1 MASLTMYRGIQVL
14 TPEPLQGDGGN
25 AIQGDLK
32 SLVEWSPKSNWDA
45 NLDPGESDD
54 ITDDYYPGSMWL
66 RPGTTPPR
74 LFLCHDS
81 TEDDA
86 KWVQVALQV
95 SAIVST
101 SAAYTVDEADD
112 VVLCNAT
119 GGAFD
124 VTLPDA
130 ADFKGRRFTIKRLNS
145 GSNAVTV
152 KVAVGSGQT
161 IDGASTS
168 VLGTQYLA
176 ITVIS
181 DGSNWFVI

>member
-1 MASLTMYRGIQVL
+1 MASLTPYRGIQVL
-14 TPEPLQGDGGN
+14 TPDPTGDGGL
-25 AIQGDLK
+25 AIQNDLK
-32 SLVEWSPKSNWDA
+32 SLVDWSPKSTWA
-45 NLDPGESDD
+45 ESTDPDEENDE
-54 ITDDYYPGSMWL
+54 TEDYYPGSMWL
-66 RPGTTPPR
+66 RTDTTPPR
-74 LFLCHDS
+74 LFLCQDS
-81 TEDDA
+81 TEDNA
-86 KWVQVALQV
+86 KWIQIALQA
-95 SAIVST
+95 SSIVSKT
-101 SAAYTVDEADD
+101 SAYSIATTDD

-130 ADFKGRRFTIKRLNS
+130 DDFKGRRFTIKRLNS
-145 GSNAVTV
+145 GSNAVTL

-181 DGSNWFVI
+181 DGSNWYVI

>member
-1 MASLTMYRGIQVL
+1 MVSLTMYRGIQVL
-14 TPEPLQGDGGN
+14 DEVPNGYGGR

-32 SLVEWSPKSNWDA
+32 SLVEWSPKSEWD
-45 NLDPGESDD
+45 ESNAPDEEKD
-54 ITDDYYPGSMWL
+54 ETLDYYRGSMWL
-66 RPGTTPPR
+66 RTSTTLPQ

-86 KWVQVALQV
+86 KWVQLALQV
-95 SAIVST
+95 SSVVSKT
-101 SAAYTVDEADD
+101 SAYSIAETDD

-145 GSNAVTV
+145 GSHAVTV
-152 KVAVGSGQT
+152 AAASGQT

-176 ITVIS
+176 ITVVS

>member
-1 MASLTMYRGIQVL
+1 MVSLTTYRGIQVL
-14 TPEPLQGDGGN
+14 TPEPLQGNGGN

-45 NLDPGESDD
+45 DLDPGESDD

-66 RPGTTPPR
+66 RPGTTRPR
-74 LFLCHDS
+74 LFLCYDS

-86 KWVQVALQV
+86 KWIQIAFQDSAVV
-95 SAIVST
+95 SK
-101 SAAYTVDEADD
+101 SADYSIDESDD
-112 VVLCNAT
+112 VVLCDAT

-130 ADFKGRRFTIKRLNS
+130 ADFNGRRFTIKRLNS
-145 GSNAVTV
+145 GSNSVTV
-152 KVAVGSGQT
+152 AAASGQT